1 MATLRYGAHSSVQI
15 DFDACTLLAECDGP
29 RSARPA
35 PLAEA
40 VHDVL
45 AKPVGLPALSRCI
58 TPSDQITIA
67 LEAGVPE
74 AAEVAAAVVRYLVDS
89 AVDPDGITV
98 LRSAPPAGGE
108 PQNPTA
114 AIPADLLRRIRL
126 VDHDPRDRAS
136 LAYLAASH
144 SGEPIWLNRALT
156 DADVV
161 LPIGCAHGRAVP
173 GQFGLHSAIYPTFAD
188 YQAQARFRSP
198 QALGARGRHRKGFV
212 DAVAE
217 IGWLLGI
224 AFTVQVIPGA
234 GGAFHQVVAGSPDQ
248 VRRRVRAVYDQTW
261 RWDVPRRAGVVV
273 VGIEGGPE
281 QQTWANVARA
291 LTAAMDCV
299 RDEGTVIVCCEVAE
313 APGEAVESLRAAR
326 SHQQAVRAMTN
337 KPPDDALTAV
347 QLARA
352 IERVNLFL
360 RSRLDPDMLEDLL
373 IGAIQSDEELNRL
386 VSRFHDGIVLGNAP
400 QTEVRVATK

>member
-173 GQFGLHSAIYPTFAD
+173 GHFGLHSAIYPTFAD

-400 QTEVRVATK
+400 QTKVRVATK

>member
-1 MATLRYGAHSSVQI
+1 MATLRYGANSSVQI

-45 AKPVGLPALSRCI
+45 ARPVGLPALSRCI

-67 LEAGVPE
+67 LGAGVPE
-74 AAEVAAAVVRYLVDS
+74 VAEVAATVVRYLVDS
-89 AVDPDGITV
+89 SVDPDGITV
-98 LRSAPPAGGE
+98 LRCVPEVGGA

-126 VDHDPRDRAS
+126 VDHNPRDRAS

-156 DADVV
+156 DADMV
-161 LPIGCAHGRAVP
+161 LPIGCAHGRAAP
-173 GQFGLHSAIYPTFAD
+173 GHFGLHSAIYPTFAD

-198 QALGARGRHRKGFV
+198 SALGVRGRPRKRFV

-234 GGAFHQVVAGSPDQ
+234 GGTFHQVVAGSPDQ
-248 VRRRVRAVYDQTW
+248 VRRRVREIYDRTW

-273 VGIEGGPE
+273 AGIEGGPE

-299 RDEGTVIVCCEVAE
+299 RDEGTVVVCCEVA
-313 APGEAVESLRAAR
+313 APPGEGVECLRAAR
-326 SHQQAVRAMTN
+326 SQKQAVRDMIK

-352 IERVNLFL
+352 VERVNLFL
-360 RSRLDPDMLEDLL
+360 RSRLDPEVLEDLL

-400 QTEVRVATK
+400 QTKVRVATE